1 MPTPVTCPDLS
12 QYQRLAAGE
21 LQDVG
26 RDVLLR
32 HIGVTDPDGRHK
44 SCGRRGPLR
53 RQFQSG
59 KPGTSMAVIR
69 TGFLIPWP
77 VIQASA

>member
-12 QYQRLAAGE
+12 QYQRLASGE

-32 HIGVTDPDGRHK
+32 HIGVTDPDGKVLLEGLPDRQPATTE
-44 SCGRRGPLR
+44 GNGP
-53 RQFQSG
+53 
-59 KPGTSMAVIR
+59 
-69 TGFLIPWP
+69 
-77 VIQASA
+77 